1 MTVTLAEIQAK
12 CTAALL
18 ASRDTIAIATQV
30 SAGRTK
36 TAPVQA
42 ATVRGAMYAMGV
54 WSGIVARA
62 NAARANVDTSAV
74 AMACQ
79 TLYDLATSNQ
89 TIPMDDPNV
98 NARVTADINAM
109 VAATPSLLT
118 SAQASTV
125 LGLATISNPVSE
137 FEVRTACYA
146 PNGGWLA

>member
-1 MTVTLAEIQAK
+1 MTITKAQILAAFPN
-12 CTAALL
+12 AMADRLD
-18 ASRDTIAIATQV
+18 SSYATSLSV
-30 SAGRTK
+30 GRNK
-36 TAPVQA
+36 LAPVQA

-54 WSGIVARA
+54 WSGIMARA

-74 AMACQ
+74 ALACQ

-118 SAQASTV
+118 SAQANTV
-125 LGLATISNPVSE
+125 LGLATVPNPVS
-137 FEVRTACYA
+137 VSDLSNAL
-146 PNGGWLA
+146 NGA